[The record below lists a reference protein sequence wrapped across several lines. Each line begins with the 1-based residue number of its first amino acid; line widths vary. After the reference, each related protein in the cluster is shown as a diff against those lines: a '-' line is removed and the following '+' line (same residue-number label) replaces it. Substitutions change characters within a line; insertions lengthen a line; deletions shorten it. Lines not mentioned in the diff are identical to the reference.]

1 MYVLSC
7 FSHVN
12 SVTPWGAQEVSLSM
26 EFSRQKYWNGLPCP
40 PPVDLPDPGIEPAL
54 TRGFFTTN
62 ATWEAHKYVCVHI
75 YIYTHIKMCGRDF
88 IWLVKPKIFIIWTF
102 T

>member
-1 MYVLSC
+1 MSTLC
-7 FSHVN
+7 DPMGGPGGFSVHGIFKAKILEWFAMP
-12 SVTPWGAQEVSLSM
+12 S
-26 EFSRQKYWNGLPCP
+26 
-40 PPVDLPDPGIEPAL
+40 PVDLPDPGIEPAL

-75 YIYTHIKMCGRDF
+75 YIYTHIKICGRDF
-88 IWLVKPKIFIIWTF
+88 IWLVKSKIFIIWTF